1 MKKFVLLVTALL
13 LFCGGAS
20 AQSDMLNRLKNRAKN
35 AIENNIG
42 NKVDKGVNNALNGNM
57 GKNNKKVSKQDE
69 ERLREENMARAE
81 EIKRQSQGL
90 GQDDGTWTCPECG
103 HEGNTGKFCEECG
116 AKKPEK
122 DDGTWTCPECG
133 HAGNTGKF
141 CEECGAKRPEGGV
154 AAQKVKPTETAY
166 AKSDFVPGDEIFFE
180 DDFATEQ
187 LGEFPSR
194 WDLLDGYA
202 EIVSIAGRKC
212 IGFTDDGR
220 GLIKP
225 LMEDPKNFL
234 PDVFTLEFESFING
248 KNELG
253 DSDVGEENIYITLFS
268 QPLNTEVGQFHFW
281 WRTGDGGS
289 NVSWSAMNPSS
300 GNWVYGEK
308 DLSVEYDG
316 SNESKSF
323 LKLGDWNHF
332 AISFNKRAYKIYVNG
347 SRVANIPNMA
357 VPTWFELSHQG
368 AYKYS
373 TISNVRLAKGAVPLY
388 ERLMNSGKIVTYA
401 ITFDVGKA
409 TLKPEADVEINRIKG
424 IMEQDPSIN
433 FEVQGHCDNTGS
445 AAVNDRLS
453 QQRADAIVA
462 RLVEF
467 GIDASR
473 LTAVGKGSSEP
484 IADNG
489 TDEGRAKN
497 RRVEFV
503 KR

>member
-1 MKKFVLLVTALL
+1 MKKLVLLVMALL
-13 LFCGGAS
+13 LVCSGAY
-20 AQSDMLNRLKNRAKN
+20 AQGNVLNRLKNRVKN
-35 AIENNIG
+35 AAEQNIG
-42 NKVDKGVNNALNGNM
+42 NKVEKGVNDVLDGKLGNKTD
-57 GKNNKKVSKQDE
+57 KNNRQDE
-69 ERLREENMARAE
+69 EQLREENRARAE
-81 EIKRQSQGL
+81 EIKRQSQGP
-90 GQDDGTWTCPECG
+90 GQNDGTWTCPECG

-116 AKKPEK
+116 AKRPEK
-122 DDGTWTCPECG
+122 SDGTWTCPECG
-133 HAGNTGKF
+133 HEGNTGKF
-141 CEECGAKRPEGGV
+141 CAECGAPKPDG
-154 AAQKVKPTETAY
+154 QKKEKPTETAY

-180 DDFATEQ
+180 DDFANEQ

-220 GLIKP
+220 GSIKP
-225 LMEDPKNFL
+225 LMEEPKNFL
-234 PDVFTLEFESFING
+234 PDVFTLEFDSFING

-253 DSDVGEENIYITLFS
+253 DSEVGEENIYITLFS
-268 QPLNTEVGQFHFW
+268 QPLNEEVGRFHFW

-289 NVSWSAMNPSS
+289 TVNWAAMNPSG
-300 GNWVYGEK
+300 GNWVYGDK
-308 DLSVEYDG
+308 DLSVGHDG
-316 SNESKSF
+316 SDESKSF
-323 LKLGDWNHF
+323 LKLNDWNHF

-347 SRVANIPNMA
+347 SRVASIPNMA

-373 TISNVRLAKGAVPLY
+373 TISNIRLAKGAVPLY

-445 AAVNDRLS
+445 AAVNDKLS

-473 LTAVGKGSSEP
+473 LTAVGKGAHEP

-503 KR
+503 KK